1 LRKTQSQTNI
11 TIYPFPAPET
21 YNFRIDN
28 DIRHGVVGISRAKTF
43 LGKCLMA
50 LLPAALLFGGI
61 SAREVRAAPVNL
73 LQAGR
78 ACHLPGYDQ
87 TLRCTEI
94 KVPLDYRHPEG
105 ASLALHVTLAP
116 ALREGARPDPVFVLA
131 GGPGQ
136 AGSDI
141 LGLLES
147 SLRKLRATRDIVFI
161 DQRGTGLSGKLDCDD
176 TREVDDLDEAGQ
188 EQLILKCMQSL
199 NKPFALYNTENS
211 ARDLEQI
218 RTALGYGQIDLWG
231 GSYGTRLGQAYAR
244 LFPASTRALILDGV
258 AAPDQIIFAWG
269 KDAQASLDATFKQCA
284 ADPGC
289 HAAYPNLAQQFSGLL
304 ARVNS
309 GDVHLDFYHPRTANH
324 IQMQLRPERF
334 LQAVRTVLYSPDAAN
349 RLPFLIDSADKG
361 NWNPFVAQMYSTSD
375 FSLEGPAIG
384 LMLSVTCAEDIP
396 RVTPAILAEEERN
409 SFLAGREVKFL
420 SRVCQSLNIPAI
432 PYKEAGTINA
442 PVLLLSGALDP
453 VTPPRRA
460 EAAAKH
466 MTRAQHFVVENGG
479 HIVSQSGC
487 APRLLR
493 EFLDRPD
500 APLVATCLKDIPR
513 NSFQLGAAGPH
524 P

>member
-1 LRKTQSQTNI
+1 MRFKTI
-11 TIYPFPAPET
+11 GM
-21 YNFRIDN
+21 RL
-28 DIRHGVVGISRAKTF
+28 KT
-43 LGKCLMA
+43 
-50 LLPAALLFGGI
+50 LLPAALLFCAI
-61 SAREVRAAPVNL
+61 VPHESHAAPVNAM
-73 LQAGR
+73 QIGR
-78 ACHLPGYDQ
+78 VCHLPGYDQ
-87 TLRCTEI
+87 ALRCSEI
-94 KVPLDYRHPEG
+94 NVPLDYHHPEAG
-105 ASLALHVTLAP
+105 KLALHITLAP

-147 SLRKLRATRDIVFI
+147 GMRKLRTTRDIIFI

-188 EQLILKCMQSL
+188 MQLITKCMQSL
-199 NKPFALYNTENS
+199 SKPFAQYNTENS
-211 ARDLEQI
+211 ARDIEQI
-218 RTALGYGQIDLWG
+218 RMALGYGQIDLWG

-258 AAPDQIIFAWG
+258 AAPDQIIFVWG
-269 KDAQASLDATFKQCA
+269 KDAQASLDATFKQCE

-289 HAAYPNLAQQFSGLL
+289 HAAYPNLAQQFNGLL
-304 ARVNS
+304 ARVNN
-309 GDVHLDFYHPRTANH
+309 GDVNLDFYHPRTAARV
-324 IQMQLRPERF
+324 QMQLRPERF
-334 LQAVRTVLYSPDAAN
+334 LQAVRTVLYSADAAN

-396 RVTPAILAEEERN
+396 RITPAIVAEEERN

-420 SRVCQSLNIPAI
+420 SHVCQTLGIPAI
-432 PYKEAGTINA
+432 PYQEAGTINA

-460 EAAAKH
+460 EAAAKR
-466 MTRAQHFVVENGG
+466 MTHAQHFVVENGG
-479 HIVSQSGC
+479 HIVSQFGC
-487 APRLLR
+487 APRLMR
-493 EFLDRPD
+493 EFLDQPN

-513 NSFQLGAAGPH
+513 NGFQLGAAGPH

>member
-1 LRKTQSQTNI
+1 MSAA
-11 TIYPFPAPET
+11 PAQ
-21 YNFRIDN
+21 
-28 DIRHGVVGISRAKTF
+28 
-43 LGKCLMA
+43 
-50 LLPAALLFGGI
+50 
-61 SAREVRAAPVNL
+61 AAPVNA
-73 LQAGR
+73 LQTGH

-87 TLRCTEI
+87 TLRCTDVN
-94 KVPLDYRHPEG
+94 VPLDYHHPEG
-105 ASLALHVTLAP
+105 AKLAIHVTLAP
-116 ALREGARPDPVFVLA
+116 ALREGAKPDPVFVLA

-141 LGLLES
+141 LAIVDTAM
-147 SLRKLRATRDIVFI
+147 RKLRATRDIIFI

-176 TREVDDLDEAGQ
+176 TREIDDVDENGQ
-188 EQLILKCMQSL
+188 LQLVTKCMATL
-199 NKPFALYNTENS
+199 NKPFAMYNTENS
-211 ARDLEQI
+211 ARDLETI
-218 RTALGYGQIDLWG
+218 RTTLGYGQINLWG

-258 AAPDQIIFAWG
+258 AAPDQIIFVWG
-269 KDAQASLDATFKQCA
+269 QDAQASLDATFKQCA
-284 ADPGC
+284 RDPGC
-289 HAAYPNLAQQFSGLL
+289 KAAYPNLVQQFNGLL
-304 ARVNS
+304 VHVNS
-309 GDVHLDFYHPRTANH
+309 GDIHLDFYHPRTAAR

-361 NWNPFVAQMYSTSD
+361 NWNPFVAQMYSVSD

-396 RVTPAILAEEERN
+396 RITPAIVADEERN
-409 SFLAGREVKFL
+409 SFLAGREIKFL
-420 SRVCQSLNIPAI
+420 SRVCQALNIPAI
-432 PYKEAGTINA
+432 PYQEAGTINA

-460 EAAAKH
+460 EAAAKR
-466 MTRAQHFVVENGG
+466 MTHAQHFVVENGG

-487 APRLLR
+487 VPRLLR
-493 EFLDRPD
+493 EFLDKPD

-513 NSFQLGAAGPH
+513 NGFQLGAAGPH

>member
-1 LRKTQSQTNI
+1 MT
-11 TIYPFPAPET
+11 
-21 YNFRIDN
+21 
-28 DIRHGVVGISRAKTF
+28 
-43 LGKCLMA
+43 LGKLIAAMI
-50 LLPAALLFGGI
+50 PAALLLCG
-61 SAREVRAAPVNL
+61 ATAHAAPTGTGPT
-73 LQAGR
+73 GR
-78 ACHLPGYDQ
+78 VCHLPGYDQ
-87 TLRCTEI
+87 TLRCNEI
-94 KVPLDYRHPEG
+94 EVPLDYHHPEAG
-105 ASLALHVTLAP
+105 KLAVHITLAP

-147 SLRKLRATRDIVFI
+147 GLRKLRATRDIVFI

-188 EQLILKCMQSL
+188 LQLIGKCMGSL

-218 RTALGYGQIDLWG
+218 RIALGYGQIDLWG
-231 GSYGTRLGQAYAR
+231 GSYGTRLAQAYAR
-244 LFPASTRALILDGV
+244 LFPAATRAVILDGV
-258 AAPDQIIFAWG
+258 AAPDQIIFVWG

-284 ADPGC
+284 SDPGC
-289 HAAYPNLAQQFSGLL
+289 HAAYPNLVQQFAGLL
-304 ARVNS
+304 ARVNG
-309 GDVHLDFYHPRTANH
+309 GDVKLDFYHPRTAARV
-324 IQMQLRPERF
+324 QMQLRPERF
-334 LQAVRTVLYSPDAAN
+334 LQAVRTALYSPDAAN

-361 NWNPFVAQMYSTSD
+361 NWNPFLAQMYSVSD

-396 RVTPAILAEEERN
+396 RITPEIVEEEEHN
-409 SFLAGREVKFL
+409 SFLSGREIKFL
-420 SRVCQSLNIPAI
+420 TRVCQTLNIPAI
-432 PYKEAGTINA
+432 PYQEAGKIDA

-460 EAAAKH
+460 EAAAKL
-466 MTRAQHFVVENGG
+466 MTHAQQFVVANGG

-487 APRLLR
+487 TPRLLR
-493 EFLDRPD
+493 EFLDQPN
-500 APLVATCLKDIPR
+500 APLAATCLKDIPR
-513 NSFQLGAAGPH
+513 NGFQLGAAGPH